1 MLFIIKTLA
10 GLEPVLA
17 EELKEMG
24 AGNIRILKRAV
35 SFEGESSMMYR
46 ANYEL
51 RTALR
56 VLQHIHAFKARD
68 ERDLYE
74 GIRSIDWGQFM
85 GPSETFAIDAVT
97 QGEVFRHSKYAALVV
112 KDAIADQFREKHGRR
127 PNVNIEAPN
136 LRIHLH
142 AGGSE
147 CEISLDSSGD
157 SLHKR
162 NYRHDTVEAPLN
174 EVLAAGMILLSGWK
188 AQMPF
193 VDPMCGSGT
202 LPIEA
207 AMIALHRPPQYLR
220 EQFGF
225 FKWRAF
231 DRKIWQSVKAAA
243 DAKMLEKPA
252 FPILAFDNDPR
263 AVNATAVNLLAAGLE
278 NVIHVAKMPFEK
290 LEPAASEGLLM
301 ANPPYDER
309 LKIDHA
315 IDFYKSIGDRLK
327 QNWAGWNAWLISSN
341 RDALKHLGLRPSRRI
356 TLFNGALECSFQKF
370 ELYEGAKISPQ
381 SDSPRSDSPQSD
393 SPRSDSPQ
401 SDSPRSDSPQ
411 SDSPQSDSSRSD
423 MAESDVERKA

>member
-17 EELKEMG
+17 EELKGIE
-24 AGNIRILKRAV
+24 AENIRILKRAV
-35 SFEGESSMMYR
+35 SFEGEQSMLYR

-56 VLQHIHAFKARD
+56 VLQHVHAFKARD
-68 ERDLYE
+68 ERDLYD
-74 GIRSIDWGQFM
+74 GIRSIDWGQYM

-112 KDAIADQFREKHGRR
+112 KDAIVDQFRDKHGRR
-127 PNVNIEAPN
+127 PSVNTESPN

-142 AGGSE
+142 AGGSV
-147 CEISLDSSGD
+147 CEVSLDSSGD

-162 NYRHDTVEAPLN
+162 NYRRDTVEAPLN
-174 EVLAAGMILLSGWK
+174 EVLAAGMILQSGWD
-188 AQMPF
+188 AQVPF

-202 LPIEA
+202 IPIEA
-207 AMIALHRPPQYLR
+207 AMIALRRPPQYLR

-225 FKWRAF
+225 FKWRTF
-231 DRKIWQSVKAAA
+231 DRKLWQKIKAEA
-243 DAKMLEKPA
+243 DAKILEKSA
-252 FPILAFDNDPR
+252 APILAFDSDIR
-263 AVNATAVNLLAAGLE
+263 AINATAVNLMAAGLE
-278 NVIHVAKMPFEK
+278 NNIHAARMPFEK
-290 LEPAASEGLLM
+290 LEPPASAGLLM

-370 ELYEGAKISPQ
+370 ELYEGAKFG
-381 SDSPRSDSPQSD
+381 D
-393 SPRSDSPQ
+393 
-401 SDSPRSDSPQ
+401 
-411 SDSPQSDSSRSD
+411 
-423 MAESDVERKA
+423 K